1 MRKIILPML
10 SVLTLGA
17 ICFGGTTNVR
27 AATWNETTEV
37 SVTEGAFTYNAYLSE
52 DGKESWIH
60 NIVIDSAKVDVA
72 TMKIPTQIK
81 DATVTKLGE
90 ALDTDEY
97 SEFQDSILGV
107 TIEEAHGCDGGNMAS
122 RKVKG
127 IVIPETVTEITYGA
141 FSGFDSIEKISLPDG
156 IRELAPSVFYDCDN
170 LKEIKMPAN
179 LETLELSAL
188 EDCNKLKTIMIPETN
203 QNFKF
208 EKNMLF
214 TKNGKKLLWISPTKK
229 KVTIPAKV
237 TKLSDFVLNRRK
249 LTDVKVAKKNKTF
262 KREGQS
268 IYRKKD
274 KNLIAVI
281 SKNGTV
287 KISSKVKAIGKCS
300 VSVVGKKLKKVTIPK
315 SVKDVYDGW
324 LFFPTFCKIY
334 FQSKKPPVIH
344 SQYEGWEYTCM
355 PIHEKVYVPKGAKK
369 NYVNWATQR
378 GLEFWDLHTYSTKK
392 I

>member
-17 ICFGGTTNVR
+17 ICFSGATNVQ

-37 SVTEGAFTYNAYLSE
+37 SVTEGAFTYDAYLSE

-60 NIVIDSAKVDVA
+60 NIVIDSTKGDTQ
-72 TMKIPTQIK
+72 TMKIPTEIK
-81 DATVTKLGE
+81 DATVTKLGG
-90 ALDTDEY
+90 ALDTSED

-107 TIEEAHGCDGGNMAS
+107 IIEEAHDCDGGNVAAQ
-122 RKVKG
+122 KVKD

-141 FSGFDSIEKISLPDG
+141 FSGFDAVEKMSLPDG
-156 IRELAPSVFYDCDN
+156 ITELAPSVFYGCDN
-170 LKEIKMPAN
+170 LKEIKLPAD
-179 LETLELSAL
+179 LKTLHTSAF
-188 EDCNKLKTIMIPETN
+188 EDCKKLKTLTIPKKN
-203 QNFKF
+203 KNFKF
-208 EKNMLF
+208 QKGLLLSKNEKN
-214 TKNGKKLLWISPTKK
+214 LLWVSPTKK
-229 KVTIPAKV
+229 KITIPAKV
-237 TKLSDFVLNRRK
+237 TKIGENELTSKK
-249 LTDVKVAKKNKTF
+249 LTDVKVAKKNKVF
-262 KREGQS
+262 KRDGQS

-281 SKNGTV
+281 SKKGIV
-287 KISSKVKAIGKCS
+287 KISSKVKVIGKCG
-300 VSVVGKKLKKVTIPK
+300 VSVVGKKLKKVIIPK
-315 SVKDVYDGW
+315 SVKNVYDGW

-334 FQSKKPPVIH
+334 FQAKKPPVIH

-369 NYVNWATQR
+369 NYVNWAAQR